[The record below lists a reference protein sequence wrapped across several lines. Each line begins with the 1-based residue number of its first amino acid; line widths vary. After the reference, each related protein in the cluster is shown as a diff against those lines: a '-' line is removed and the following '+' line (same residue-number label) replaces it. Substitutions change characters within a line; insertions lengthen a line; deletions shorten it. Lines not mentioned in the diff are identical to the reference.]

1 MQNTIRADVQEQE
14 PVTLQEIHSY
24 VIVRNPTDN
33 QLFDIVA
40 IGMPDETGEHDV
52 LFYAEDSLDF
62 EDACD
67 KMEYLNNKLEE
78 TLKYAY

>member
-1 MQNTIRADVQEQE
+1 MQSTVRTDVQEQE

-33 QLFDIVA
+33 QLFDVVA
-40 IGMPDETGEHDV
+40 IGMPDETGEHDI